1 MRGREC
7 GRGRTHLCGEM
18 GCVPYRC
25 RAPQQGDT
33 PLQLAL
39 FHENEE
45 AVAKLL
51 DAGAAGVSKDA
62 SEKVRG
68 GLRYANRK

>member
-1 MRGREC
+1 
-7 GRGRTHLCGEM
+7 
-18 GCVPYRC
+18 VPYRC

-62 SEKVRG
+62 SDKVRG
-68 GLRYANRK
+68 GVRYANRK